1 MSGESPH
8 PASIKSGSPKS
19 GDLTS
24 PEAPRPILDEET
36 RALVKRSLASGV
48 LTLAEIKTVV
58 ASLMAEDVSINCQ
71 RLTEGLQNAG
81 LLTRWQS
88 SKLLAGKSKGFYLGA
103 YKLLRPLGRGGMG
116 MVYLGEHHVM
126 KRQMAL
132 KVLPPE
138 AIKDARRIERFK
150 EEARASAQLDHP
162 NIVRAYDFNEANSKI
177 YIVMEFV
184 DGIDLHQVVVRDGVM
199 SIDAAIDAI
208 TQACQGLAHAHQRG
222 VIHRDIK
229 PSNLMLRSD
238 GVVKVSDMGLAR
250 IGWTNAEDSNDSKRL
265 LGTADFVAPEQAL
278 NSKTVD
284 ARADIYSLG
293 CTLYFLLTARSP
305 FRGESVAQRLAKHQT
320 APIPNV
326 RELREDCPP
335 SLANL
340 LVRMMAKKP
349 ADRPS
354 SAVELL
360 SQLERLRGGPLAS
373 NAKYEHL
380 AAMVTGSDT
389 AIDDKLYQATM
400 DDSSIDQTTAVE
412 VIEAVEVFDEFDF
425 GSLPPLDA
433 GSGFP
438 DPLAK
443 SSRSGD
449 GPPNQSP
456 GSTHSSGPLRAAG
469 AAQLGRPIG
478 QPGYRN
484 APATIQAARTS
495 ADGQL
500 VILGVGLAIAV
511 LALVLVVGV
520 AAYMVSQPLPDPPI
534 KIKATE
540 GGKGRRVIVIGE

>member
-8 PASIKSGSPKS
+8 PAPLKSGPLKT

-24 PEAPRPILDEET
+24 PESPRPILDDET

-58 ASLMAEDVSINCQ
+58 ASLMADDVSIDCK

-81 LLTRWQS
+81 LLTRWQA

-103 YKLLRPLGRGGMG
+103 YKLLRPLGKGGMG

-138 AIKDARRIERFK
+138 ALKDARRIDRFK

-162 NIVRAYDFNEANSKI
+162 NIVRAYDFNEAGSKL

-184 DGIDLHQVVVRDGVM
+184 DGIDLHQVVARDGVM

-208 TQACQGLAHAHQRG
+208 TQACQGLAHAHERG

-250 IGWTNAEDSNDSKRL
+250 IGWSDSEDLNDSKRL

-320 APIPNV
+320 APVPDV
-326 RELREDCPP
+326 RQLREDCPP
-335 SLANL
+335 TLANL

-360 SQLERLRGGPLAS
+360 SQLERLRGGASAS
-373 NAKYEHL
+373 NAKHEHL
-380 AAMVTGSDT
+380 AAMVSGSDT

-400 DDSSIDQTTAVE
+400 DDSSIDQATAVE
-412 VIEAVEVFDEFDF
+412 VIETVEVLDDFDF

-433 GSGFP
+433 DSGFP
-438 DPLAK
+438 DPLA
-443 SSRSGD
+443 SPN
-449 GPPNQSP
+449 PPGKGYPAQP
-456 GSTHSSGPLRAAG
+456 PQP
-469 AAQLGRPIG
+469 AQLGRPIG

-484 APATIQAARTS
+484 APATIQAARAS
-495 ADGQL
+495 GDGQM

-511 LALVLVVGV
+511 LALVLVVGI
-520 AAYMVSQPLPDPPI
+520 AAYMVSQPLPDPPT

-540 GGKGRRVIVIGE
+540 NGKGRRVIVIGD

>member
-1 MSGESPH
+1 M
-8 PASIKSGSPKS
+8 
-19 GDLTS
+19 
-24 PEAPRPILDEET
+24 
-36 RALVKRSLASGV
+36 KRSLASGV

-58 ASLMAEDVSINCQ
+58 ASLMADDVSIDCK

-81 LLTRWQS
+81 LLTRWQA

-103 YKLLRPLGRGGMG
+103 YKLLRPLGKGGMG

-132 KVLPPE
+132 KVLPPD
-138 AIKDARRIERFK
+138 ALKDARRIERFK

-162 NIVRAYDFNEANSKI
+162 NIVRAYDFNEAGSKL

-184 DGIDLHQVVVRDGVM
+184 DGIDLHQVVARDGVM

-208 TQACQGLAHAHQRG
+208 TQACQGLAHAHERG

-250 IGWTNAEDSNDSKRL
+250 IGWSDAEDSNDSKRL

-305 FRGESVAQRLAKHQT
+305 FRGENLAQRLAKHQT

-335 SLANL
+335 ALANL

-354 SAVELL
+354 SAADLL
-360 SQLERLRGGPLAS
+360 TQLERLRGGPSAS
-373 NAKYEHL
+373 HAKHEHL
-380 AAMVTGSDT
+380 AAMVSGSDT

-412 VIEAVEVFDEFDF
+412 VIEAVEVLDDFDF
-425 GSLPPLDA
+425 ASLPPLEA
-433 GSGFP
+433 GGGFP
-438 DPLAK
+438 DPLSNSNA
-443 SSRSGD
+443 
-449 GPPNQSP
+449 P
-456 GSTHSSGPLRAAG
+456 GNGLAVHPSIPS
-469 AAQLGRPIG
+469 QQGRPIG

-484 APATIQAARTS
+484 TPATMQAARS
-495 ADGQL
+495 SSDGQM

-520 AAYMVSQPLPDPPI
+520 AAYMVSQPLPDPKTPY
-534 KIKATE
+534 KATE
-540 GGKGRRVIVIGE
+540 PGKRVIVVTD